1 MNSKIFNYNR
11 INTMGAVC
19 CCLRDECEDYANLN
33 SSVFRNCVCLRCFMQ
48 GCVHVYVSIFQ
59 RGEEQTNSSVTQGTG
74 SFSSTTS
81 ENSLSDMYRSP
92 PRPLPYDADT
102 RYFRL
107 QRDGLVS
114 RREKGT
120 SHSQEESNPL
130 RMSDSDADSEPLV
143 AASKWNESTCEEGSK
158 EYDPKSAVRLSMG
171 RMSGTG
177 FAHIYSSSEDED
189 VCPTCL
195 EEYTTENPKIIT
207 KCSHHYHL
215 GCIYEWMERSD
226 SCPVCGTTME
236 FDETS

>member
-1 MNSKIFNYNR
+1 
-11 INTMGAVC
+11 MGAVC
-19 CCLRDECEDYANLN
+19 CCLRDECEDYADIN
-33 SSVFRNCVCLRCFMQ
+33 SSVYRNCLCLRFFVQ
-48 GCVHVYVSIFQ
+48 GCIHM

-107 QRDGLVS
+107 QQDGLVS

-120 SHSQEESNPL
+120 SHSQEECNPL
-130 RMSDSDADSEPLV
+130 RISDSDADSEPLV
-143 AASKWNESTCEEGSK
+143 AANKWNESTSEEESK
-158 EYDPKSAVRLSMG
+158 EYDSKSAVRLSMG
-171 RMSGTG
+171 RMSGV
-177 FAHIYSSSEDED
+177 AHIYTSSEDED

-195 EEYTTENPKIIT
+195 EEYSIENPKIIT

-226 SCPVCGTTME
+226 SCPVCGAMME
-236 FDETS
+236 FDETT

>member
-1 MNSKIFNYNR
+1 
-11 INTMGAVC
+11 
-19 CCLRDECEDYANLN
+19 
-33 SSVFRNCVCLRCFMQ
+33 
-48 GCVHVYVSIFQ
+48 
-59 RGEEQTNSSVTQGTG
+59 
-74 SFSSTTS
+74 
-81 ENSLSDMYRSP
+81 MYRSP

-143 AASKWNESTCEEGSK
+143 AANKWNESTCEEGSK

-171 RMSGTG
+171 RMSATG

-226 SCPVCGTTME
+226 SCPVCGTVLLHLKAYFNFTCLFVDCFCMLHLFNLYNLVE
-236 FDETS
+236 FYLGHGYHDALLALC

>member
-1 MNSKIFNYNR
+1 M
-11 INTMGAVC
+11 
-19 CCLRDECEDYANLN
+19 
-33 SSVFRNCVCLRCFMQ
+33 
-48 GCVHVYVSIFQ
+48 SIFQ

-74 SFSSTTS
+74 SFSSTAS

-92 PRPLPYDADT
+92 PRPLPYDAET

-143 AASKWNESTCEEGSK
+143 AADKWNESKLEEGSK
-158 EYDPKSAVRLSMG
+158 EYDSKSAVRLSMG
-171 RMSGTG
+171 RMSGAG

-195 EEYTTENPKIIT
+195 EGILQSTNLFNSNSLSKLRCNCKPVPNHCLRIHCWIFLIELELIRIVKILTTFFCYWFCNCLYFYLII
-207 KCSHHYHL
+207 
-215 GCIYEWMERSD
+215 
-226 SCPVCGTTME
+226 
-236 FDETS
+236 

>member
-1 MNSKIFNYNR
+1 M
-11 INTMGAVC
+11 
-19 CCLRDECEDYANLN
+19 
-33 SSVFRNCVCLRCFMQ
+33 
-48 GCVHVYVSIFQ
+48 SIFQ

-120 SHSQEESNPL
+120 SHSHDVSNPL

-143 AASKWNESTCEEGSK
+143 AANKRNEPTCEEGSK
-158 EYDPKSAVRLSMG
+158 EYDSKSPVRLSMG

-195 EEYTTENPKIIT
+195 EGMLQSANLLKSNRLS
-207 KCSHHYHL
+207 KHHCDCKPFTPDFFHIHYWLHYL
-215 GCIYEWMERSD
+215 LKNS
-226 SCPVCGTTME
+226 GTDT
-236 FDETS
+236 DN